1 MLIGEYNHSFDAK
14 GRVIFPA
21 KFREDMGEHFI
32 LTKGLDNCLFAY
44 SMEEWGK
51 LEQKI
56 RELPLSKSRTLQ
68 RFFFSGAVEVEIDKS
83 GRILVPQSLRI
94 YAGLSKD
101 AVIIG
106 VSGRAEIWDKDR
118 WKANCA
124 EITSEMVEEAMESLG
139 F

>member
-21 KFREDMGEHFI
+21 KFREDMGERFI

-44 SMEEWGK
+44 SMEEWEK

-56 RELPLSKSRTLQ
+56 RDLPLSKSRMLQ
-68 RFFFSGAVEVEIDKS
+68 RFFFSGAVEVEVDKS
-83 GRILVPQSLRI
+83 GRILVPQTLRT
-94 YAGLSKD
+94 YAGLTRD

-106 VSGRAEIWDKDR
+106 VSGRAEIWDKKR
-118 WKANCA
+118 WEQNCS
-124 EITSEMVEEAMESLG
+124 EVTSEMVEEAMESLG